1 MKLNEFIHMRIK
13 WSDFTT
19 VDKINLVEMFVT
31 HHKTLMAIYTSV
43 FPGTA
48 NVDHN
53 YDNLSL
59 TQNVAGVK
67 GDQSKSLLEDS
78 LLYTELLNGD
88 LNDRT
93 RLDRG
98 TADELEKSRNP
109 LPRHNLYDNRAIS
122 ELAEYQHGNQNGKAL
137 ENLRN
142 ESYTTIGVHEI
153 RSVSSASQHN
163 NAINLDS

>member
-1 MKLNEFIHMRIK
+1 MIKKVKKLGEEIGADSSRDTANLDESLGNQSIEPTLVKLNEFIHMRIK

-43 FPGTA
+43 FPGTT
-48 NVDHN
+48 NVDQN

-59 TQNVAGVK
+59 TQGVAGVK
-67 GDQSKSLLEDS
+67 GDQNKTLLDDS

-93 RLDRG
+93 RLDRD
-98 TADELEKSRNP
+98 TADEF
-109 LPRHNLYDNRAIS
+109 
-122 ELAEYQHGNQNGKAL
+122 
-137 ENLRN
+137 
-142 ESYTTIGVHEI
+142 
-153 RSVSSASQHN
+153 
-163 NAINLDS
+163 